1 MKTTEIK
8 TKIAERISNS
18 SEEVSTTVVNELANI
33 EIARRTSIITESVR
47 VIEKMEKKQANL
59 EVADVVTFDKD
70 GVKQEV
76 YSEQRF
82 NQIKEIKES
91 IAKVYE
97 ASDNALKENNEE
109 VFQKLQ
115 EVLREESNKF

>member
-1 MKTTEIK
+1 MKTTDIK
-8 TKIAERISNS
+8 TKIAEKISNS

-91 IAKVYE
+91 IAKIYE

-115 EVLREESNKF
+115 EVLREESHKF

>member
-18 SEEVSTTVVNELANI
+18 SEEVSNTVVNELANI

-47 VIEKMEKKQANL
+47 VIEKMEKKQADL

-91 IAKVYE
+91 IAKIYQ

>member
-1 MKTTEIK
+1 MKTTDIK
-8 TKIAERISNS
+8 TKIAEKISNS

-91 IAKVYE
+91 IAKIYE

-115 EVLREESNKF
+115 EVLCEESHKF

>member
-47 VIEKMEKKQANL
+47 VIEKMEKKQADL

-76 YSEQRF
+76 YSENRF

-91 IAKVYE
+91 IAKIYE
-97 ASDNALKENNEE
+97 ASDNALTENNEE

-115 EVLREESNKF
+115 DVLREESHKF

>member
-47 VIEKMEKKQANL
+47 VIEKMEKKQADL

-91 IAKVYE
+91 IAKIYQ

-115 EVLREESNKF
+115 EVLRDESHKF

>member
-70 GVKQEV
+70 GVKQDV

>member
-1 MKTTEIK
+1 MKTTDIK

-91 IAKVYE
+91 IAKIYE

-115 EVLREESNKF
+115 EVLREESYKH